1 MCLERAVEGLCQSRK
16 DDDCVVSAADQ
27 RTNALLSQSCNND
40 EHILDSPFQSEEIEH
55 TLNKLKLKKSPDHG
69 GITAEHLKYGGHQLK
84 LWLLQILN
92 AMIDLESIPDVLNL
106 AILANISL

>member
-1 MCLERAVEGLCQSRK
+1 MCLEHFEGLGQSRK

-27 RTNALLSQSCNND
+27 RTNALLSQSYNND
-40 EHILDSPFQSEEIEH
+40 EHILDIPFQSEEIEH
-55 TLNKLKLKKSPDHG
+55 ALNKLKLKKSPDHG
-69 GITAEHLKYGGHQLK
+69 GITAEHLKYGGHHLK

-106 AILANISL
+106 AILTPVYK